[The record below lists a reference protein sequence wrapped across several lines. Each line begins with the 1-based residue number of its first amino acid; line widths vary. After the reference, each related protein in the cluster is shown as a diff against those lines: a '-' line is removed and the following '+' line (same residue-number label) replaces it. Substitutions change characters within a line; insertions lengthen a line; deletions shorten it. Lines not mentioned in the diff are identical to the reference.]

1 MSFPLPDPR
10 GTVYDIAASLG
21 KRQDPDLIPYL
32 DKRWAIHQWRD
43 RFAYGLRELYTR
55 LDGVD
60 WLLGQSAELVDAA
73 AADEKQS
80 LGQVFEHWNKLR
92 ERLTE
97 QIAIAEKRGGAAVG
111 IATGVLTRTAPV
123 MSTDPQRVNTGVP
136 PDPNEPALHG
146 DPVRRFWPG
155 GE

>member
-1 MSFPLPDPR
+1 MTLPDPR
-10 GTVYDIAASLG
+10 GTVSDIAASLG
-21 KRQDPDLIPYL
+21 KDRDPDLIPYL

-60 WLLGQSAELVDAA
+60 WLLGQTWQLDDVSGPDMSQKRSQRAA
-73 AADEKQS
+73 ALQTMRKT
-80 LGQVFEHWNKLR
+80 LV
-92 ERLTE
+92 E
-97 QIAIAEKRGGAAVG
+97 QIGIAEKRGGAAVG

-123 MSTDPQRVNTGVP
+123 MGTDPQTINTGVP

-146 DPVRRFWPG
+146 DPVRRFFPG